1 MQWLILSAIFEF
13 IFALFAAAYCIKS
26 YFYKKKKEKLNKL
39 SKEGTQSA
47 LRHFYGVEE
56 NKDEENK

>member
-1 MQWLILSAIFEF
+1 MWWLIPWGIGMIGAVLV
-13 IFALFAAAYCIKS
+13 LWHCIKIN
-26 YFYKKKKEKLNKL
+26 KEMKKLNKL

-47 LRHFYGVEE
+47 LRCFYGVEE